1 MMIPIT
7 SNMTKVTANTVHS
20 TRYRSAVKKKNDA
33 AADNLQKIVA
43 AEKRDREIKRRS
55 ELTRKRWKKR

>member
-1 MMIPIT
+1 
-7 SNMTKVTANTVHS
+7 MTKVTANTVHS

>member
-1 MMIPIT
+1 
-7 SNMTKVTANTVHS
+7 MTKVTANTVHS
-20 TRYRSAVKKKNDA
+20 TRYRSAGKKKNDA